1 MNFSVGDAISLLGIL
16 SPLLFPLAA
25 ALVGRVVA
33 LLPQNR
39 QAQLQAA
46 ATIVVHGVEQ
56 QSNGGWTND
65 QKLNAAQ
72 QGLSLLAARFG
83 YKLSEDEA
91 RLFIESGVALM
102 KLASGATSQAS
113 GAQSPNGAD
122 QTQALDAV
130 LAASQSGAP
139 TTPVDA
145 GAL

>member
-39 QAQLQAA
+39 QAQLAQA

-56 QSNGGWTND
+56 QSNGGWSND
-65 QKLNAAQ
+65 DKLAAAQ
-72 QGLSLLAARFG
+72 GGLTLLAGKFG
-83 YKLSEDEA
+83 YKLSANEA
-91 RLFIESGVALM
+91 RLFIESAVALM
-102 KLASGATSQAS
+102 KVAQGALAPSAPSPV
-113 GAQSPNGAD
+113 PNGQD
-122 QTQALDAV
+122 LTPPVSV
-130 LAASQSGAP
+130 LPQGQDVVAA
-139 TTPVDA
+139 DA